1 MHKAETLGGATY
13 TMRSDTCAVHFIE
26 TKIAKPVSTAT
37 HSTFKN
43 ILFLRRELATTNRAF
58 VPTNVYAFPR
68 AKGAIGVPEIIVPD
82 GLKIVCDQEAWDFA
96 ENRGLLRVIMSYTA
110 LASKSFQLASSPS
123 CHFKHD
129 PENED
134 EYLTIRLEVTGEI
147 ENILD
152 AEDAFRSRV
161 SGLMSG
167 EELYLI
173 RRFCVID

>member
-1 MHKAETLGGATY
+1 MHKAETLGCTSF
-13 TMRSDTCAVHFIE
+13 TMRSDAIALPPIGAQ
-26 TKIAKPVSTAT
+26 IAKPLLTAT
-37 HSTFKN
+37 HSVIDNITF
-43 ILFLRRELATTNRAF
+43 LWPDLATTSRAY
-58 VPTNVYAFPR
+58 VPTNVYAFPK
-68 AKGAIGVPEIIVPD
+68 AKGAIGVPEIIVPE

-96 ENRGLLRVIMSYTA
+96 ESRGLLRVIMSYAA

-134 EYLTIRLEVTGEI
+134 EYLTIRLEVKGKV

-152 AEDAFRSRV
+152 AEDAFRSRA

-167 EELYLI
+167 DELYLI
-173 RRFCVID
+173 RLSCVID